1 MSRLAA
7 PTRPRFARRRAGSP
21 TRGRGFTLT
30 ESAVVVATLAVL
42 VGTAAPSFQAQRERR
57 ALEAT
62 AALLET
68 DLQLARSEAVA
79 RNESVRIDFAESPA
93 GSCYVMH
100 TGDAQGCRCD
110 AAAATSCDPGVT
122 ELRTV
127 RLLHDGGIVLQS
139 NSRSV
144 LFDAVKGTITP
155 TATMRLVSS
164 RGSLH
169 QVINIMGRVRTCSP
183 GGVVPGYRAC

>member
-1 MSRLAA
+1 MSR
-7 PTRPRFARRRAGSP
+7 PTVPPVSCRARSA
-21 TRGRGFTLT
+21 GFTLT
-30 ESAVVVATLAVL
+30 ESAVVLATLAVL
-42 VGTAAPSFQAQRERR
+42 VGAAVPSFQAQRERR
-57 ALEAT
+57 ALEAS
-62 AALLET
+62 AAMLET
-68 DLQLARSEAVA
+68 DLQFARSEAVA
-79 RNESVRIDFAESPA
+79 RNESVRIDFAESLA

-110 AAAATSCDPGVT
+110 AAGSTACDTGVE

-127 RLLHDGGIVLQS
+127 RQPSEGGIRLRS

-155 TATMRLVSS
+155 TATMQLISS